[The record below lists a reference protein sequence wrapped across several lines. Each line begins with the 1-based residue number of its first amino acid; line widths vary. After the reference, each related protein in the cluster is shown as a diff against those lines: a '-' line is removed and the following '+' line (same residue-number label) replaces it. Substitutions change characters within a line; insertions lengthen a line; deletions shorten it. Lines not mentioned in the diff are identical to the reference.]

1 VLFDKTY
8 SKISGEMPKEIG
20 TLFDTEREVFCII
33 NQHMVPSPTATG
45 GKGWVVPP
53 PTNYDWLPAT
63 IGVIPVKQGTSINVI
78 DKRFEKYFETVGQW
92 SFILNLYEEPLLKET
107 LQQTYAQ
114 YALLL
119 GRAVKIL
126 SFQLLPIAENKSKK
140 IIAGTLVHKGRK
152 GIGGIHLLPSPT
164 KSDIKSAVEI
174 LLDLIYGQPTKTYL
188 PWREEI
194 EVPDIQDIMKQ
205 INLKFQDMK
214 KIQESI
220 EPLQSV
226 IEELDTYRDLFSAT
240 GEDLEKIVQ
249 KVLSEIGIPTKKSE
263 EGFPVDLIS
272 DKVAVEV
279 TGTKSNVG
287 VGSEKVNQ
295 IGRFKESFRKNE
307 KIILIANTYMN
318 LRPLDRKGK
327 MDFTPEVKKYFD
339 AIDVCYLT
347 SKTLFELWK
356 DIKNKKRMASTVAK
370 TILSHIGELTLKD
383 FGKS

>member
-1 VLFDKTY
+1 
-8 SKISGEMPKEIG
+8 M
-20 TLFDTEREVFCII
+20 
-33 NQHMVPSPTATG
+33 
-45 GKGWVVPP
+45 
-53 PTNYDWLPAT
+53 
-63 IGVIPVKQGTSINVI
+63 
-78 DKRFEKYFETVGQW
+78 
-92 SFILNLYEEPLLKET
+92 
-107 LQQTYAQ
+107 
-114 YALLL
+114 
-119 GRAVKIL
+119 
-126 SFQLLPIAENKSKK
+126 
-140 IIAGTLVHKGRK
+140 
-152 GIGGIHLLPSPT
+152 
-164 KSDIKSAVEI
+164 
-174 LLDLIYGQPTKTYL
+174 
-188 PWREEI
+188 
-194 EVPDIQDIMKQ
+194 
-205 INLKFQDMK
+205 
-214 KIQESI
+214 
-220 EPLQSV
+220 
-226 IEELDTYRDLFSAT
+226 
-240 GEDLEKIVQ
+240 
-249 KVLSEIGIPTKKSE
+249 
-263 EGFPVDLIS
+263 IS

>member
-1 VLFDKTY
+1 MQPKILVIGSKDHDRADCVDWLQPFPNIEEYDSIIINLQSLTQVIFDKIY
-8 SKISGEMPKEIG
+8 SKISGEMSKEIG

-33 NQHMVPSPTATG
+33 NQHMVPSPTTTG

-78 DKRFEKYFETVGQW
+78 DKRFEKYFETIGQW
-92 SFILNLYEEPLLKET
+92 SFILNLYEEPLLKEA

-194 EVPDIQDIMKQ
+194 EVPAIQDIMKQ

-240 GEDLEKIVQ
+240 GED
-249 KVLSEIGIPTKKSE
+249 S
-263 EGFPVDLIS
+263 
-272 DKVAVEV
+272 
-279 TGTKSNVG
+279 TKSLIRDRN
-287 VGSEKVNQ
+287 SNQ
-295 IGRFKESFRKNE
+295 EIRGRFSR
-307 KIILIANTYMN
+307 
-318 LRPLDRKGK
+318 RLDK
-327 MDFTPEVKKYFD
+327 
-339 AIDVCYLT
+339 
-347 SKTLFELWK
+347 
-356 DIKNKKRMASTVAK
+356 
-370 TILSHIGELTLKD
+370 
-383 FGKS
+383 